1 MPATLRLSGA
11 LRNFNGG
18 KSEVQVKPGQT
29 VREIVTGLGI
39 VPETIAVVVVN
50 QEQHDK
56 EYIIQEGDDV
66 LVMAIIGGG

>member
-1 MPATLRLSGA
+1 MPAILRLSGA

-18 KSEVQVKPGQT
+18 KSEVQVQPGHT
-29 VREIVTGLGI
+29 VREIITGLGI

-50 QEQHDK
+50 QEQQDK
-56 EYIIQEGDDV
+56 DYIIQEGDDV

>member
-18 KSEVQVKPGQT
+18 KSELQVVPGRT
-29 VREIVTGLGI
+29 VREIIAGLGI

-50 QEQHDK
+50 QEQQAKD
-56 EYIIQEGDDV
+56 YTVREGDDV

>member
-18 KSEVQVKPGQT
+18 KSEVQVQPGQT
-29 VREIVTGLGI
+29 VREIITGLGI

-50 QEQHDK
+50 QEQQDK
-56 EYIIQEGDDV
+56 DYIIQEGDDV

>member
-1 MPATLRLSGA
+1 MPATLRLGGA

-18 KSEVQVKPGQT
+18 KSEVQVQPGQT
-29 VREIVTGLGI
+29 VREIITGLGI

-50 QEQHDK
+50 QEQQDK
-56 EYIIQEGDDV
+56 DYIIQEGDDV

>member
-18 KSEVQVKPGQT
+18 KSEVQVQPGQT
-29 VREIVTGLGI
+29 VREIITGLGI

-50 QEQHDK
+50 QEQQDK
-56 EYIIQEGDDV
+56 DYIIQEGDDV
-66 LVMAIIGGG
+66 LVMAISGGG